1 MKMRLVIFA
10 LLIGVTACE
19 KETSDTLNPNVLEGS
34 WLLIEA
40 LREGEDGK
48 RVFLPV
54 DSQREI
60 QLLPDNT
67 FVTNYDV
74 CQAIEEGEKFSGNF
88 DRIGIQEFLIPCA
101 ESLLNSVQGRL
112 ENGYL
117 VLYYPCSVPCAY
129 KFEKI
134 AELTE

>member
-1 MKMRLVIFA
+1 MKLRLFIFA
-10 LLIGVTACE
+10 LLLGATACE
-19 KETSDTLNPNVLEGS
+19 KEASDTLNANILEGS

-40 LREGEDGK
+40 LREGEDGN

-67 FVTNYDV
+67 FITNYDV
-74 CQAIEEGEKFSGNF
+74 CQAIEEGEKFSGSF

-101 ESLLNSVQGRL
+101 GSLLNSVQGRL
-112 ENGYL
+112 EGGYL
-117 VLYYPCSVPCAY
+117 ILYYPCSVPCAY

-134 AELTE
+134 AEFTE